1 MACTQI
7 LAGITLDCASSVG
20 GIKEVY
26 IANYD
31 DVTEVVLNGD
41 IITGITSDGAVVFK
55 KYEFKIYHFRKI
67 RRVNASCT

>member
-31 DVTEVVLNGD
+31 DVDTE
-41 IITGITSDGAVVFK
+41 F
-55 KYEFKIYHFRKI
+55 FRDPS
-67 RRVNASCT
+67 NNE